1 MSTIATLHSTDENR
15 ISSDPV
21 SRTCSPG
28 RKMTRAPKKP
38 RKIAVQRRQR
48 NTSPRNSA
56 LNRAANSGAVNDS
69 AVARAIGVI
78 DSPTKNASMEN
89 AFRQALNTCSLSF
102 SV

>member
-15 ISSDPV
+15 ISSEPR
-21 SRTCSPG
+21 SRLCSPG
-28 RKMTRAPKKP
+28 RRMTRAPKKP

-56 LNRAANSGAVNDS
+56 LNSAANSGAVNEM

-89 AFRQALNTCSLSF
+89 ALRHALKTCSLSF